1 VIRLHHVGY
10 VVRDIDAYAEGFPG
24 LDFERAVDDPVQEAR
39 LALYRAGPAYIELIA
54 PSGPGAFTWAHLERS
69 GEGLHHICY
78 EGADEAAI
86 EEILRERRMMKIR
99 GPMHAPLFDRPVLF
113 AMTRKKAIVEFL
125 L

>member
-1 VIRLHHVGY
+1 VIQIHHVGY
-10 VVRDIDAYAEGFPG
+10 VVRNIEAFAEGFPG
-24 LDFERAVDDPVQEAR
+24 LEFERSVDDPLQQAR
-39 LALYRAGPAYIELIA
+39 LALFRAGPAFVELIEPA
-54 PSGPGAFTWAHLERS
+54 GPGAFTWAHLERA

-78 EGADEAAI
+78 EGGDEATVDTI
-86 EEILRERRMMKIR
+86 IRERRMLRIR